1 MRVFSVGVFSTW
13 MGCVWMGG
21 FYRTPHIK
29 VITDDRVWSFAPEDP
44 EQLDY
49 WFDALHTALQPYQPQ
64 LVT

>member
-1 MRVFSVGVFSTW
+1 
-13 MGCVWMGG
+13 MGG